1 VTKRALVVD
10 DVAEMRTLIRR
21 VLSADGYQVDV
32 AATLAEARSLDPGGY
47 SAVLV
52 DAHLGAEHGIDL
64 IEELRSADPAAARR
78 CLVITGGLA
87 DAGPAGLAFLA
98 KPFRAADL
106 LDAVHTLPQPAPLQP
121 DPSPSGPPGAGP
133 APPEPAPS
141 EPAPPE
147 LRPPRSAQP
156 SPASGAGP
164 QPGPSSRPSRDRQP
178 PSPAQIRH
186 LLAVTR
192 RLRARE
198 RRELVGFL
206 HDGPIQ
212 ELTAGALEAE
222 MMRRSAPAGPAPRL
236 DAVLRQL
243 DAAARALRW
252 LVDGDWPFMQP
263 EVRLASA
270 LRQRSAW
277 LLAGSLTTDIDATC
291 AELAASDVPAVVDVA
306 ELMLLGMLPEHCPV
320 RAHLAVRGQPQLIE
334 LELALTPPGAGGQ
347 PMGDPAPA
355 RAALRDLA
363 EALGSEAHTDCQAG
377 CWRAR
382 IALRG
387 WEE

>member
-1 VTKRALVVD
+1 VTKRVLVVD

-47 SAVLV
+47 SAILV
-52 DAHLGAEHGIDL
+52 DAHLGSEHGIDL

-78 CLVITGGLA
+78 CLVITGGPA

-106 LDAVHTLPQPAPLQP
+106 LDAVHTLPQPAPPQP
-121 DPSPSGPPGAGP
+121 DPSSSGPPAPGSAWPKPG
-133 APPEPAPS
+133 PPEPGTPG
-141 EPAPPE
+141 
-147 LRPPRSAQP
+147 SAQP
-156 SPASGAGP
+156 PAVPGRGP
-164 QPGPSSRPSRDRQP
+164 QPRPSRDRQP

-186 LLAVTR
+186 LLALTR

-212 ELTAGALEAE
+212 ELTAGTLEAG
-222 MMRRSAPAGPAPRL
+222 MMRKSAPAGPVPRL

-243 DAAARALRW
+243 DAAAGALRW

-277 LLAGSLTTDIDATC
+277 LLAGSLTTDIDASC
-291 AELAASDVPAVVDVA
+291 AELAASDAPAVVDVA

-334 LELALTPPGAGGQ
+334 LELALTPPRAAGQ

-355 RAALRDLA
+355 QAAVRDLA
-363 EALGSEAHTDCQAG
+363 EALGSEAHTDCQAE

-387 WEE
+387 WAE